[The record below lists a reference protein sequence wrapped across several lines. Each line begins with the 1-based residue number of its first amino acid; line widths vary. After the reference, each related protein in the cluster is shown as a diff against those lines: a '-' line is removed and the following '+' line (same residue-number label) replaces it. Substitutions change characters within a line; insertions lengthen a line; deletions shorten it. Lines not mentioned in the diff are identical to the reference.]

1 MSSKIIHMETVGQI
15 VRAKRENLGLL
26 LRQVASYL
34 DIDQAILS
42 KIERN
47 ERKPTKDNII
57 KLAEIL
63 KLDKE
68 DLLVQFMSEKIA
80 YEIADEVFAVG
91 TPAAIDLGQTVSKGI
106 ISGIRKETNGVEL
119 IQTDVS
125 VNPGNSG
132 GALIKRDGTFVGVVN
147 AKISGGGMEG
157 LGFCTPA
164 KQIISELKLNFK

>member
-1 MSSKIIHMETVGQI
+1 METVGQI
-15 VRAKRENLGLL
+15 IRGKRESLGLL

-80 YEIADEVFAVG
+80 YEIANEDCANKVLK
-91 TPAAIDLGQTVSKGI
+91 AAEQKVKYLKANPVKNKLCGQ
-106 ISGIRKETNGVEL
+106 
-119 IQTDVS
+119 
-125 VNPGNSG
+125 
-132 GALIKRDGTFVGVVN
+132 
-147 AKISGGGMEG
+147 
-157 LGFCTPA
+157 
-164 KQIISELKLNFK
+164 KQ